1 MINSLSSLRLVTQS
15 LICEEQQ
22 MKVLA
27 KAVLVTL
34 TMVSLF
40 GCMHKSDAVGDDGRP
55 HAPSNQPVPGASE
68 GAGPVGQPQS

>member
-1 MINSLSSLRLVTQS
+1 LISLRLVTQS
-15 LICEEQQ
+15 LIYEEQQ

-27 KAVLVTL
+27 KAALVTL
-34 TMVSLF
+34 TLVSLA
-40 GCMHKSDAVGDDGRP
+40 GCMHKSDAVGSDGRP

>member
-1 MINSLSSLRLVTQS
+1 MQ
-15 LICEEQQ
+15 
-22 MKVLA
+22 VLT

-34 TMVSLF
+34 TLVSLA
-40 GCMHKSDAVGDDGRP
+40 GCMHKSDAVGGDGRP